1 MYKNKILE
9 NLELKLAKTREEN
22 KEKLDKIEKNFKEEY
37 FVFLEKIFEND
48 NSWIKRLVSVLFQIE
63 KLDNLE
69 KNNSEIFNNSLKKSI
84 ENLSL
89 SKEKKDLLLSKI
101 SVLEKNKNFLEEKI
115 LKNSDIT
122 KDTNF
127 PILEDLVEKWVLEK
141 SNLIDIS
148 LRYKEK
154 NNFLESLKVLEINK
168 FEIVKSHFFQLNNT
182 KKIDRIDNFK
192 NEFSFE
198 IENSENAKIYPT
210 VVNFVW
216 KNYLKLR
223 LPNKTETRLERL
235 KRAFKIAFLK
245 LNNLKFSGI
254 DINEVLRKL
263 ESLDDFDVMFN
274 LILKYFEELKNNPNL
289 QKDFLVSSDLE
300 EAENL
305 VNEAEDNKQ
314 KSIFT
319 EENIVKATSII
330 EETEKKLTA
339 EDLEKILSDEVDLVW
354 WNFIHR
360 WVLSDKI
367 EEEKESKEVQEEDLM
382 KMLEELK
389 EKVFEIDEEKRK
401 MFLIGKYE
409 KIDALNDELIEVLK
423 KLEKLKKLLWI
434 ADVDEENEEENKIML

>member
-48 NSWIKRLVSVLFQIE
+48 NSWTKRLVSVLFQIE

-89 SKEKKDLLLSKI
+89 SKEKKDLFLSKI
-101 SVLEKNKNFLEEKI
+101 SVLEKNRNFLEEKI

-127 PILEDLVEKWVLEK
+127 PILEGLVEKWALEK
-141 SNLIDIS
+141 SDLIDIS

-198 IENSENAKIYPT
+198 IENSENAKTYPT
-210 VVNFVW
+210 VVNFVG

-314 KSIFT
+314 KGIFT

-354 WNFIHR
+354 WNFINR

-389 EKVFEIDEEKRK
+389 
-401 MFLIGKYE
+401 
-409 KIDALNDELIEVLK
+409 
-423 KLEKLKKLLWI
+423 
-434 ADVDEENEEENKIML
+434 

>member
-1 MYKNKILE
+1 M
-9 NLELKLAKTREEN
+9 
-22 KEKLDKIEKNFKEEY
+22 
-37 FVFLEKIFEND
+37 
-48 NSWIKRLVSVLFQIE
+48 
-63 KLDNLE
+63 
-69 KNNSEIFNNSLKKSI
+69 
-84 ENLSL
+84 
-89 SKEKKDLLLSKI
+89 
-101 SVLEKNKNFLEEKI
+101 
-115 LKNSDIT
+115 
-122 KDTNF
+122 
-127 PILEDLVEKWVLEK
+127 
-141 SNLIDIS
+141 
-148 LRYKEK
+148 
-154 NNFLESLKVLEINK
+154 LEINK

-198 IENSENAKIYPT
+198 IENSENAKTYPT
-210 VVNFVW
+210 VVNFVG

-339 EDLEKILSDEVDLVW
+339 EDLEKILSDEVDLV
-354 WNFIHR
+354 
-360 WVLSDKI
+360 
-367 EEEKESKEVQEEDLM
+367 
-382 KMLEELK
+382 
-389 EKVFEIDEEKRK
+389 
-401 MFLIGKYE
+401 
-409 KIDALNDELIEVLK
+409 
-423 KLEKLKKLLWI
+423 
-434 ADVDEENEEENKIML
+434 

>member
-48 NSWIKRLVSVLFQIE
+48 NSWTKRLVSVLFQIE

-192 NEFSFE
+192 NEFSSE

-223 LPNKTETRLERL
+223 LPNKAETRLERL

-289 QKDFLVSSDLE
+289 QKDFLASSDLE

-330 EETEKKLTA
+330 EETEKKLTV
-339 EDLEKILSDEVDLVW
+339 EDLEKILIDEVDLVW

-382 KMLEELK
+382 KMFEELK
-389 EKVFEIDEEKRK
+389 EKVFEIDKEKRK
-401 MFLIGKYE
+401 MFLTGEYE